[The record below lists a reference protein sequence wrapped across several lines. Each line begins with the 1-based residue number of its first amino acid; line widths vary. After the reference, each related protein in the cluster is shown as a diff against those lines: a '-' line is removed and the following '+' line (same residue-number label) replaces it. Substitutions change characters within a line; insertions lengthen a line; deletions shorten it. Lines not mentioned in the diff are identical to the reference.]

1 MSDYSIAIKIGGK
14 LEKSFTDALR
24 AAQGGL
30 SGMDASVSK
39 GAGTMGKF
47 GSKAAVGM
55 AVAAKAA
62 QMGAAAIKAA
72 GQAVVD
78 VGKNSVQV
86 GQEFETAMSNAS
98 ATAGATTAEYDKM
111 KQAAMEMGKTTSKT
125 ATESAQALEY
135 MSLAGWDVDT
145 SVSALP
151 SVLKMSEASGMDL
164 ARTSDLVTD
173 SMAALGVTVDE
184 LPGYLDMAAKAQ
196 TKSNQ
201 SAEQLMDAYLGVGG
215 TMKNLNVPLTESAT
229 ALGVMANRGLK
240 GSEAGNALN
249 AIMTNLTTG
258 TGQAGKMMQQLGV
271 SAFDSQG
278 NFIGLEAT
286 LQQLNTALQGCSD
299 EERNA
304 AMAAIGGKQH
314 VDALNSLMSGLNT
327 TNEEGVSE
335 WAALKG
341 ELDNCQGSLDAMR
354 DTKLDNLEGD
364 MAALQSATQDAGIKI
379 YDHLNAPLREFAQFG
394 TQAVRQVSDALEG
407 GGFSGMAEAI
417 GGVIADG
424 LAMIVSKAPQFLEM
438 FWNTVLSF
446 IQGLGKNA
454 SSIGQSIVKLLMTAI
469 SFAVKSLPG
478 QLMAVG
484 NMAVGLVKGI
494 VIGIGQSLK
503 QAIPQLLTLV
513 PVLFAK
519 LLGAILHAAPKL
531 ISAIPGV
538 IKAAFGAIL
547 KFNPISIGIS
557 LMKAVIKGIISMG
570 KNVLGAFKDAIFGG
584 GDDKAEAKKA
594 GKDAAQEYAAGAS
607 GDMGAPS
614 EVSASPADM
623 AAMTG
628 AGVAD
633 GEILKAG
640 ARQAESGSP
649 IDTALPAKEM
659 AVMEAEAPAMAGESP
674 VLQASADTG
683 IELPETMPASA
694 EMAGTPAEAVQIP
707 PGGIDTADGEET
719 PEIPPAGIVQETAQ
733 AQQETAAGIP
743 TEAVAETPPAESM
756 PSAEVVADASTQTAQ
771 VPVKTMVD
779 VPPKLMQET
788 SETADVPAEA
798 VGIPA
803 EAAADMEIAGSVPGT
818 PGLPEAS
825 ADMANAAASGAA
837 DAEAMP
843 DIPAQE
849 MKGHPKDSTDGED
862 KASRP
867 GLGIADAGRGI
878 VQAGKELQAGAE
890 GGLAGKLIDTSR
902 INVDSSALSGR
913 MGLAGALGGQSFMD
927 GITQNMGGTIDAPPV
942 GITGGETTQ
951 ASQTLPQEAGQA
963 VPGEVLSSAAP
974 EAAQDAAQ
982 AAGNPAQMPPPEA
995 VPPAGPM
1002 AETAQTSPGQ
1012 AADAASN
1019 RSAPVQT
1026 AQSAAGTPK
1035 PGAPNKGSGI
1045 GEMISALVSKITQPS
1060 SAPGGA
1066 SSFVCNLTI
1075 NVEGSGDVKKD
1086 VPKAA
1091 QMGAREFEK
1100 MMDEYLRKKKRIGFA

>member
-30 SGMDASVSK
+30 SGMDSSVSK

-47 GSKAAVGM
+47 GAKAAVGM

-78 VGKNSVQV
+78 VGKYSVQV

-215 TMKNLNVPLTESAT
+215 TMKNLNVPLEESAT
-229 ALGVMANRGLK
+229 ALGVMANRGIK

-314 VDALNSLMSGLNT
+314 VDALNDLMSGLNT
-327 TNEEGVSE
+327 TNEKGVSE

-341 ELDNCQGSLDAMR
+341 ELDNCKGSLDAMR

-364 MAALQSATQDAGIKI
+364 MAALESATQDAGIKI
-379 YDHLNAPLREFAQFG
+379 YEHLNTPLRDFAQFG
-394 TQAVRQVSDALEG
+394 TRAVHQVSGALEKD
-407 GGFSGMAEAI
+407 GFSGMAGAA
-417 GGVIADG
+417 GSMLADG
-424 LAMIVSKAPQFLEM
+424 LGMVVEHLPEFLATAAASLVT
-438 FWNTVLSF
+438 FVIGFATDLP
-446 IQGLGKNA
+446 
-454 SSIGQSIVKLLMTAI
+454 SSILAGIIKGVPRLLKA
-469 SFAVKSLPG
+469 LP
-478 QLMAVG
+478 Q
-484 NMAVGLVKGI
+484 
-494 VIGIGQSLK
+494 
-503 QAIPQLLTLV
+503 
-513 PVLFAK
+513 
-519 LLGAILHAAPKL
+519 
-531 ISAIPGV
+531 
-538 IKAAFGAIL
+538 
-547 KFNPISIGIS
+547 IGIS
-557 LMKAVIKGIISMG
+557 IIKAIAKGILSSGHTILMALKKLIFG
-570 KNVLGAFKDAIFGG
+570 FGG
-584 GDDKAEAKKA
+584 GGDKADAEKA
-594 GKDAAQEYAAGAS
+594 GAEAAKGYADGAAADVPEGPGDTAAVAEAGAAG
-607 GDMGAPS
+607 G
-614 EVSASPADM
+614 EV
-623 AAMTG
+623 
-628 AGVAD
+628 
-633 GEILKAG
+633 LKAG
-640 ARQAESGSP
+640 AEQAKAGIPLNKIPPAEGTEAFGGDTSAIADASPALKAAVDTGMDAADIAGLEAQAREPAAIDQGDVVVDMPAEAIQAEAGAVT
-649 IDTALPAKEM
+649 DTQ
-659 AVMEAEAPAMAGESP
+659 AEAVHM
-674 VLQASADTG
+674 SA
-683 IELPETMPASA
+683 ETMPVSA
-694 EMAGTPAEAVQIP
+694 EMSAMPGEVMQAPAEMEGMSAENTQAVAEIMGTPAESVQIP
-707 PGGIDTADGEET
+707 PGGIDTAEEEA

-743 TEAVAETPPAESM
+743 AEAMTETPPAESM

-771 VPVKTMVD
+771 VPVETMAD
-779 VPPKLMQET
+779 VPPELMQET
-788 SETADVPAEA
+788 AETADVPAET

-803 EAAADMEIAGSVPGT
+803 EAAADTEIAGSVPGT

-825 ADMANAAASGAA
+825 ADMANTAASGAA

-849 MKGHPKDSTDGED
+849 MKGHQKDSPDGEN
-862 KASRP
+862 KAPRP

-878 VQAGKELQAGAE
+878 AQAGKDLQDGVE
-890 GGLAGKLIDTSR
+890 SGLAGKLVDTSR

-982 AAGNPAQMPPPEA
+982 AAGNPAQMPPSEA

-1026 AQSAAGTPK
+1026 AQSAAGTPE

-1045 GEMISALVSKITQPS
+1045 GEMISALFSKFTQPS
-1060 SAPGGA
+1060 PAPGGA
-1066 SSFVCNLTI
+1066 SNIVCNLTI

-1086 VPKAA
+1086 VPEAA

-1100 MMDEYLRKKKRIGFA
+1100 LMDGYLRKNKRIGFA